1 MLDIVLIEN
10 ANTLIQ
16 WQKRA
21 YLAEARVKELE
32 EAAENGD
39 ELLRLDRTQ
48 VVEAERGAHQQAE
61 AEEGAG

>member
-1 MLDIVLIEN
+1 MLDTVLIEN

-21 YLAEARVKELE
+21 YLAETRVKELE

-39 ELLRLDRTQ
+39 DGQ
-48 VVEAERGAHQQAE
+48 
-61 AEEGAG
+61 